1 MRFKL
6 ILLVGLAV
14 ALAACSKKSAP
25 APQSKTDAEL
35 LVGKW
40 YYEADTV
47 VNYTNGVETSRDN
60 SASQPTDYQQYN
72 ANGTALL
79 SFGEVVSNLTY
90 TLTGNVLTLK
100 VPQQPAQKVTIRYI
114 STTGLYLYS
123 ETADTDKNGNIYK
136 TEEAAFLK

>member
-136 TEEAAFLK
+136 TEEAA

>member
-1 MRFKL
+1 M

-79 SFGEVVSNLTY
+79 SFGGVVSNLTY